1 MLQRLWPNIYMLNKV
16 IKMNELKEFIKHN
29 KITSLVMAALLLLSA
44 ALLSITQG
52 AVSIPVHEVFAAL
65 TNNADSES
73 YRIIQL
79 LRLPRT
85 ILNIFVG
92 INLALAGCILQGIL
106 HNPLAD
112 PGIIGVSAGAG
123 LFAMFLMIIL
133 PEYTSLVP
141 FAAFIGALLSTGLVF
156 LLAWERGI
164 NPLRMVLAGVA
175 IAAFFGGGMSALSVF
190 FSDRVQGTVVWLA
203 GGFSN
208 SSWSHVRIMLP
219 YSIVGIAGAALLSRP
234 LNAMQL
240 GEDVARSLGIKT
252 ELVRTALVV
261 VASLLAASAVSVA
274 GLIGFVGLIVPH
286 FMRLLVGSDYEV
298 LMPCS
303 ALAGAILICLADTLS
318 RTLFSPIEIPVG
330 ILMSFIGAPFFLYL
344 LKRRRMN

>member
-1 MLQRLWPNIYMLNKV
+1 MNK
-16 IKMNELKEFIKHN
+16 LKIFIKNN
-29 KITSLVMAALLLLSA
+29 KLLATVLAALLLLSSVM
-44 ALLSITQG
+44 LSITQG
-52 AVSIPVHEVFAAL
+52 AAPLAVSEVFGAL
-65 TNNADSES
+65 FGNGDSES
-73 YRIIQL
+73 HRIIQL

-112 PGIIGVSAGAG
+112 PSIIGVSAGAG
-123 LFAMFLMIIL
+123 LFAMFMMILL
-133 PEYTSLVP
+133 PEYTALVP
-141 FAAFIGALLSTGLVF
+141 IAAFLGALLSTGLVF
-156 LLAWERGI
+156 MLAWERGI

-175 IAAFFGGGMSALSVF
+175 IAAFLGGGMSALSVF

-208 SSWSHVRIMLP
+208 SSWSFVKIMLP
-219 YSIVGIAGAALLSRP
+219 YSIVGILGAALLSRQ
-234 LNAMQL
+234 LNTMQL
-240 GEDVARSLGIKT
+240 GEEVARSLWIKI

-261 VASLLAASAVSVA
+261 IASLLAASAVSVA

-286 FMRLLVGSDYEV
+286 FIRLLVGSDYEV

-303 ALAGAILICLADTLS
+303 AVAGAILICLADTLS
-318 RTLFSPIEIPVG
+318 RTLFSPVEIPVG

-344 LKRRRMN
+344 LKRRRTA

>member
-1 MLQRLWPNIYMLNKV
+1 
-16 IKMNELKEFIKHN
+16 MNELKFFINHN
-29 KITSLVMAALLLLSA
+29 RFASLLLALLILIAAL
-44 ALLSITQG
+44 LLSITQG
-52 AVSIPVHEVFAAL
+52 AVNISVSEVFSILAGN
-65 TNNADSES
+65 TDSAD
-73 YRIIQL
+73 YDIVQM

-92 INLALAGCILQGIL
+92 INLALAGCILQGVL

-123 LFAMFLMIIL
+123 LFAMFLMILL
-133 PEYTSLVP
+133 PEHTALVP
-141 FAAFIGALLSTGLVF
+141 LAAFVGALLSTGLVF

-164 NPLRMVLAGVA
+164 SPLRMVLAGVA

-190 FSDRVQGTVVWLA
+190 FSERVQGTVVWLA

-208 SSWSHVRIMLP
+208 SSWSHVRMMLP
-219 YSIVGIAGAALLSRP
+219 YSIVGIIGAALLSRS

-240 GEDVARSLGIKT
+240 GDDVARSLGIRT
-252 ELVRTALVV
+252 EPVRTALVV
-261 VASLLAASAVSVA
+261 VAALLAASAVSVA

-286 FMRLLVGSDYEV
+286 FMRILVGSDYEL

-303 ALAGAILICLADTLS
+303 ALAGAVLICLADTLS
-318 RTLFSPIEIPVG
+318 RTLFSPLEIPVG

-344 LKRRRMN
+344 LKRRQAA